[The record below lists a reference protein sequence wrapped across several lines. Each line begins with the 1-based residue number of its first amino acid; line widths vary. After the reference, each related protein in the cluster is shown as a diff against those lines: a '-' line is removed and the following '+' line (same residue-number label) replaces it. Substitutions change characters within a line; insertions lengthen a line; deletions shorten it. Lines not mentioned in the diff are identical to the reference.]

1 MRSPPAL
8 PTLLPYYLVS
18 KDFYISTTMITEA
31 GKMRNKG
38 VEEGGGGA
46 VATRRSTPKHK
57 ERAENDLGLK
67 SKETVLKFGKS
78 K

>member
-1 MRSPPAL
+1 
-8 PTLLPYYLVS
+8 
-18 KDFYISTTMITEA
+18 MITEA

-46 VATRRSTPKHK
+46 VATRRSTPKQK

-67 SKETVLKFGKS
+67 SKETFLKFGKAS
-78 K
+78 DK